1 MAMVKTRRSK
11 KSGLPPGTLVH
22 IGEEKT
28 DQVRITLIR
37 YNESEV
43 HEEELQGLE
52 HLEEISR
59 GCREDCVTWINIE
72 GVHQPE
78 TIERIGR
85 YYGIHPLTLEDIA
98 NTEQRPKVEEYDD
111 YLFVVL
117 KTFTHPNHH
126 YEPEMD
132 QISLLI
138 KSNTLLS
145 FEERNNEICSLVK
158 NRIRSGKGRIR
169 KAGSDYLA
177 YCLIDAVVDHYF
189 NVLEKLG
196 EALESLQEQLMA
208 NPTKTTLQQIH
219 QMKRQMIHF
228 RRSVWPLRESVGSL
242 LRGESVAIQKATL
255 VYLRDVYDHIIHVID
270 SIEIYREM
278 LAGMIDIYL
287 SSLSNRMNEV
297 MKVLTVIATIF
308 MPLTFIAGIYG
319 MNFEYMPELQWHWGY
334 PAVLLVMA
342 TVSTYMLICF
352 RRKKWI

>member
-1 MAMVKTRRSK
+1 MVKTRRSR

-28 DQVRITLIR
+28 DRVRITLVR
-37 YNESEV
+37 YNEREV
-43 HEEELQGLE
+43 HEEELDGLE
-52 HLEEISR
+52 HLDEISR
-59 GCREDCVTWINIE
+59 GCRDDCVTWINME

-78 TIERIGR
+78 TIEKIGR

-98 NTEQRPKVEEYDD
+98 NTEQRPKIEEYED

-117 KTFTHPNHH
+117 KTFTYAKNH

-132 QISLLI
+132 QISLVL

-145 FEERNNEICSLVK
+145 FEERSDEICNTVK

-196 EALESLQEQLMA
+196 ENIELLQEQLIT
-208 NPTKTTLQQIH
+208 NPTKMTLQQIH

-242 LRGESVAIQKATL
+242 LRGESAAIQKATL

-287 SSLSNRMNEV
+287 SSISNRMNEI

-308 MPLTFIAGIYG
+308 MPLTFIAGVYG
-319 MNFEYMPELQWHWGY
+319 MNFKYMPELEWHWGY
-334 PAVLLVMA
+334 PAILLVMA
-342 TVSTYMLICF
+342 TVATYMLF
-352 RRKKWI
+352 YFRKKKWM

>member
-1 MAMVKTRRSK
+1 MVKTRRSK

-28 DQVRITLIR
+28 DQVKISLMR

-52 HLEEISR
+52 HFEEISR
-59 GCREDCVTWINIE
+59 GCSDDCITWINME

-78 TIERIGR
+78 TIEKIGK
-85 YYGIHPLTLEDIA
+85 YYGIHPLTLEDIV
-98 NTEQRPKVEEYDD
+98 NTEQRPKIDEYED
-111 YLFVVL
+111 YLFIVL
-117 KTFTHPNHH
+117 KTFAYADHQF
-126 YEPEMD
+126 EPQMD
-132 QISLLI
+132 QISMVL
-138 KSNTLLS
+138 KSNILLS
-145 FEERNNEICSLVK
+145 FEERSDAVCNMIK

-169 KAGSDYLA
+169 KAGADYLA

-189 NVLEKLG
+189 NILEQLG
-196 EALESLQEQLMA
+196 EGIELLQEQLIA
-208 NPTKTTLQQIH
+208 NPTKATLQQIY

-255 VYLRDVYDHIIHVID
+255 IYLRDVYDHVIHAID

-287 SSLSNRMNEV
+287 SSISNRMNEV

-319 MNFEYMPELQWHWGY
+319 MNFDYMPELHWHWGY

-342 TVSTYMLICF
+342 TVAIYMLFYF